1 MASAA
6 DRATRMEARTVR
18 VRRVLDA
25 TREEI
30 FEAFTV
36 PEAIV
41 EWWGPPGNT
50 SRWAEID
57 LRPGGAFRIHMSN
70 DDGSYEGSIAGTYL
84 EVSPPT
90 RLVMEMVEHCDG
102 APEIF
107 DAKAMRP
114 TVVTVDLTDLGDG
127 RTEIVLTHEGF
138 DDAAAADAHEQG
150 WGGALDKL
158 AAFAGVA

>member
-6 DRATRMEARTVR
+6 DRAMRAATKTVC

-36 PEAIV
+36 PEVIV
-41 EWWGPPGNT
+41 EWWGPPGNVT
-50 SRWAEID
+50 EWAEVD
-57 LRPGGAFRIHMSN
+57 LRPGGAFRMHMKN
-70 DDGSYEGSIAGTYL
+70 DDIPYEGSVAGTYL
-84 EVSPPT
+84 EVTPPS

-107 DAKAMRP
+107 DAKAMLP
-114 TVVTVDLTDLGDG
+114 TIVTVELTDLGGG

-138 DDAAAADAHEQG
+138 DDTAAADAHEQG

-158 AAFAGVA
+158 AAFAVAA

>member
-6 DRATRMEARTVR
+6 NRTPRVEAGTVR

-25 TREEI
+25 TCEEV

-41 EWWGPPGNT
+41 QWWGPPGNVT
-50 SRWAEID
+50 EWAEVD

-70 DDGSYEGSIAGTYL
+70 DDGSYEGSISGTYL
-84 EVSPPT
+84 EISPPA

-107 DAKAMRP
+107 DAKAMKP
-114 TVVTVDLTDLGDG
+114 TVVTVELTDLGDG

-138 DDAAAADAHEQG
+138 ENPAAAGAHEQG

-158 AAFAGVA
+158 AAFAAAR